1 MRTDSTELPSDPHLY
16 TVAHVHTHTHA
27 CTHAHTHAM
36 YSVITINLWK
46 KMGDR
51 VKTLVTASL
60 RIKMEAGITAKIR
73 AEFWLGTELTV
84 GLGSRSR

>member
-1 MRTDSTELPSDPHLY
+1 MTDSTELPSDPHLY
-16 TVAHVHTHTHA
+16 TVVHVHTHA
-27 CTHAHTHAM
+27 RAHIRHVLGNNNQFM
-36 YSVITINLWK
+36 EK
-46 KMGDR
+46 DGR

-73 AEFWLGTELTV
+73 AEFWLGIELRV

>member
-16 TVAHVHTHTHA
+16 TVAHVYTHSR
-27 CTHAHTHAM
+27 AHTHAM

-51 VKTLVTASL
+51 VKNLVTASL

-73 AEFWLGTELTV
+73 AEFWLGTELRV
-84 GLGSRSR
+84 ELGSRSR